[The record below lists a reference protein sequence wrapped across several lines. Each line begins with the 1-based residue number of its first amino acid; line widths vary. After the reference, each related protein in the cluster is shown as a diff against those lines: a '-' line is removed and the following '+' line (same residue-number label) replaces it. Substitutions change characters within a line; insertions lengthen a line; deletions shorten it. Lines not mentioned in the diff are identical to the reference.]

1 VSTTVDPRI
10 AILSALSDPPINEVP
25 ETPCVPW
32 DDAVKLLAAYRA
44 RELRLAAEAIEQEF
58 LDGITDSDLD
68 RTWNAAV
75 KAIATS
81 LRQSA
86 SEAEEG

>member
-1 VSTTVDPRI
+1 MSTTTDPRI
-10 AILSALSDPPINEVP
+10 ALMSALNDPPY
-25 ETPCVPW
+25 
-32 DDAVKLLAAYRA
+32 DDAAGKRGTPLGEAAQLLNAYRA

-58 LDGITDSDLD
+58 LDGITDSDQD
-68 RTWNAAV
+68 QTWNAAV

-86 SEAEEG
+86 TTPEA

>member
-1 VSTTVDPRI
+1 MTNAVDPRI
-10 AILSALSDPPINEVP
+10 ALMSALNDPPYDEVAGKRG
-25 ETPCVPW
+25 TPLGE
-32 DDAVKLLAAYRA
+32 AVKLLNAYRA
-44 RELRLAAEAIEQEF
+44 RELRLAAEAIEQGF
-58 LDGITDSDLD
+58 LDGITDSDRD

-86 SEAEEG
+86 DQSEA